1 LKKGEGVLH
10 AVITSLMHPCQNLVV
25 EGNITRVGGRVPL
38 RKSSMRKSSMKEVA
52 DDIDNRR

>member
-1 LKKGEGVLH
+1 
-10 AVITSLMHPCQNLVV
+10 MHPCQNLVV